1 MPPKGGWRFS
11 FTLDLTDEWMVDSS
25 NLSLPSEAWH
35 TGNGMY
41 NSSYTGDHRNCNQT
55 KKNRWKIFVWLST
68 QSPSGKCVLFNH
80 SMSVCVFVNYRSLQ
94 IHEETGVPHSSWLEE
109 QRGQEGGGGLGGPL
123 RYPDPCIF
131 WLHADM
137 DGKEGGLCGVSFHCY
152 CYLSK
157 QQKWTCRFGSFSAAW
172 NNCLRAS
179 VLFLLLHLLYFSLC
193 APIQLSTSAWM
204 PV

>member
-1 MPPKGGWRFS
+1 MSGWFTHLISVCPPRP
-11 FTLDLTDEWMVDSS
+11 DIQ
-25 NLSLPSEAWH
+25 
-35 TGNGMY
+35 GMGCI
-41 NSSYTGDHRNCNQT
+41 THRILEIVGAGIKPPQ
-55 KKNRWKIFVWLST
+55 KNRWKTFVWMSA

-80 SMSVCVFVNYRSLQ
+80 SMSVCVFVNSRSLQ

-137 DGKEGGLCGVSFHCY
+137 DGKEGGLCGVSFRCY

-179 VLFLLLHLLYFSLC
+179 VLFLPLHLLYFSLC
-193 APIQLSTSAWM
+193 APIQLSTCGWM